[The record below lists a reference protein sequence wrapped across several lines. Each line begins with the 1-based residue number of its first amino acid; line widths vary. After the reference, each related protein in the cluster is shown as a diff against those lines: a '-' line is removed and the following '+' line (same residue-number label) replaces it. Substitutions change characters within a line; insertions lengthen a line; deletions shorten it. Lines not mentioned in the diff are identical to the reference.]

1 MVKLQGGL
9 TVLLPLYNCSKY
21 IEASVRSILN
31 QDYSDFEL
39 LIIDDGSTDNSAE
52 TVSKIKDSRIVFHKK
67 SHTGLAD
74 TLNVGLNMSKGEWI
88 ARIDADDI
96 AVRDR
101 LELQTQFLYSNPDV
115 DVISGHSVY
124 FSGNGKVEFTVSPPS
139 EDPLITEMLN
149 VHNPINH
156 SAVTFRKD
164 KIIAG
169 GGYDV
174 TMKCFEDFE
183 LWLRLKDKLKFY
195 ILPEYLAFTRIRND
209 SMTAL
214 ASYGKIY
221 EILRSNFKQLRISSF
236 NKEYM
241 DDLEFRIEYF
251 YGSKTEAR
259 KRRPP
264 LNSAARI
271 AAFMSTFLPEE
282 SFNKLKHSRLRYRL
296 SLDKQER
303 ARLEKELA
311 KYLTQS

>member
-21 IEASVRSILN
+21 IEASVRSILT
-31 QDYSDFEL
+31 QDYSDFEF
-39 LIIDDGSTDNSAE
+39 LIIDDGSTDNSVE
-52 TVSKIKDSRIVFHKK
+52 IVSRFNDTRINLHKK
-67 SHTGLAD
+67 KHTGLAD
-74 TLNVGLNMSKGEWI
+74 TLNVGLNMSEGEWI
-88 ARIDADDI
+88 ARLDADDI
-96 AVRDR
+96 AVHDR
-101 LELQTQFLYSNPDV
+101 LALQTRFIHNNPGV
-115 DVISGHSVY
+115 DVISGSSVY
-124 FSGNGKVEFTVSPPS
+124 FSGDGKVEFTVCPPS
-139 EDPLITEMLN
+139 EDQQIKEMLN

-164 KIIAG
+164 KILAG

-174 TMKCFEDFE
+174 TMNCFEDFE
-183 LWLRLKDKLKFY
+183 LWLRLKDKLKFC
-195 ILPEYLAFTRIRND
+195 ILPEYLAFTRIRKD

-214 ASYGKIY
+214 ASYRNIY
-221 EILRSNFKQLRISSF
+221 EILRSNFTQLRSANF
-236 NKEYM
+236 TEEYLNDM
-241 DDLEFRIEYF
+241 EFRIEYF

>member
-1 MVKLQGGL
+1 MDKLPGGL
-9 TVLLPLYNCSKY
+9 TVLMPLYNCSKY
-21 IEASVRSILN
+21 IEASVRSILI

-52 TVSKIKDSRIVFHKK
+52 LVSRIRDSRIVFHKK
-67 SHTGLAD
+67 IHTGLAD
-74 TLNVGLNMSKGEWI
+74 TLNVGLSMSKGEWI

-101 LELQTQFLYSNPDV
+101 LALQTKFLSNNPEV
-115 DVISGHSVY
+115 DVISGSSVY
-124 FSGNGKVEFTVSPPS
+124 FSGNGKVEFTVCPPS
-139 EDPLITEMLN
+139 EDQLIKEMLN

-183 LWLRLKDKLKFY
+183 LWLRLRDKLKFH
-195 ILPEYLAFTRIRND
+195 ILPEYLAFTRLRND

-221 EILRSNFKQLRISSF
+221 EILRKNFVQLKDTSH
-236 NKEYM
+236 NKEYLN
-241 DDLEFRIEYF
+241 DLEFRIEYF

-296 SLDKQER
+296 SLDKQDR
-303 ARLEKELA
+303 ARLEKDLA

>member
-21 IEASVRSILN
+21 VETSVRSILN
-31 QDYSDFEL
+31 QTYRDFEL
-39 LIIDDGSTDNSAE
+39 LIIDDGSSDNSAE
-52 TVSKIKDSRIVFHKK
+52 TVNKINDSRIVFHKK
-67 SHTGLAD
+67 NHTGLAD

-101 LELQTQFLYSNPDV
+101 LELQTQFLYNNPDV

-124 FSGNGKVEFTVSPPS
+124 FSGNGKVEFTVCPPS
-139 EDPLITEMLN
+139 EDQLIKGMLN

-169 GGYDV
+169 GGYDI
-174 TMKCFEDFE
+174 TMNCFEDFE
-183 LWLRLKDKLKFY
+183 LWIRLKDKLKFY
-195 ILPEYLAFTRIRND
+195 ILPENLAFTRIRND

-221 EILRSNFKQLRISSF
+221 EILRSNFKQLSNSSL
-236 NKEYM
+236 NEEYM
-241 DDLEFRIEYF
+241 NDLEFRIEYF

-259 KRRPP
+259 KRRLP

-296 SLDKQER
+296 SLDKQEKT
-303 ARLEKELA
+303 RLEKELA
-311 KYLTQS
+311 IYLNQS

>member
-1 MVKLQGGL
+1 
-9 TVLLPLYNCSKY
+9 
-21 IEASVRSILN
+21 
-31 QDYSDFEL
+31 
-39 LIIDDGSTDNSAE
+39 
-52 TVSKIKDSRIVFHKK
+52 
-67 SHTGLAD
+67 LAD
-74 TLNVGLNMSKGEWI
+74 TLNVGLSMSKGEWI

-101 LELQTQFLYSNPDV
+101 LALQTKFLSTNPDV
-115 DVISGHSVY
+115 DVISGSSVY
-124 FSGNGKVEFTVSPPS
+124 FSGNGKVEFTVCPPS
-139 EDPLITEMLN
+139 EDQLIKKMLN

-164 KIIAG
+164 KIIEG

-174 TMKCFEDFE
+174 TMNCFEDFE
-183 LWLRLKDKLKFY
+183 LWLRLRDKLKFH
-195 ILPEYLAFTRIRND
+195 ILPEYLAFTRIRKD

-221 EILRSNFKQLRISSF
+221 EILRKNFAQLKDTSH
-236 NKEYM
+236 NKEYLN
-241 DDLEFRIEYF
+241 DLEFRIEYF

-303 ARLEKELA
+303 ASDSKKTLQNIS
-311 KYLTQS
+311 TQS